1 MNANTIGSTSIQQIE
16 VSKKIFYVKYLVC
29 LRDKLILR
37 SELNKLGIQFGISV
51 YGGIEIQGN
60 ITENVFTLLQ
70 KGLLKN
76 SLFLLEESESAQID
90 KLIKTIIEIVHY
102 SELLPKTNF
111 ADSVIKKFTSN
122 SDHIGKVF
130 TEVMGVSIQKFIDL
144 QKIERVKELLL
155 FEDLSLSAIAE
166 LLDYKSKTNLSVQFK
181 KITGLNLTYFRQI
194 KKEREK
200 LAKV

>member
-37 SELNKLGIQFGISV
+37 SELNKLSIHFEISV

-60 ITENVFTLLQ
+60 ITENVLTMLQ

-76 SLFLLEESESAQID
+76 RLFLLDESESAQID
-90 KLIKTIIEIVHY
+90 KLIKTIIEIIHY

-122 SDHIGKVF
+122 GDHIGKVF

>member
-1 MNANTIGSTSIQQIE
+1 
-16 VSKKIFYVKYLVC
+16 
-29 LRDKLILR
+29 
-37 SELNKLGIQFGISV
+37 V

-60 ITENVFTLLQ
+60 ITENVLTMLQ

-76 SLFLLEESESAQID
+76 RLFLLDESESAQID
-90 KLIKTIIEIVHY
+90 KLIKTIIEIIHY

-122 SDHIGKVF
+122 GDHIGKVF